1 MITALRNGKYVTQ
14 NASLFRKVNLR
25 SSQWEEEDSDDD
37 ESADYD
43 DVDREENQE
52 ENHSQNNVGNE
63 DSVRRYPVRNR
74 KPVHRYIYES

>member
-43 DVDREENQE
+43 DDDREENQE
-52 ENHSQNNVGNE
+52 ENHSQNCSKWGFSEKV
-63 DSVRRYPVRNR
+63 SSA
-74 KPVHRYIYES
+74 KS